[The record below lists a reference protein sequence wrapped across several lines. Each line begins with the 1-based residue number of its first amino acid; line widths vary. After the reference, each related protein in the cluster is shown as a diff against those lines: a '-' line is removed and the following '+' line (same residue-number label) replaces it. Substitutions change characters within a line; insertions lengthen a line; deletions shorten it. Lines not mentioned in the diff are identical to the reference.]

1 MSMDLVPLDT
11 PTGQALALVEPAMR
25 LVEQISNT
33 TFVPQAYRG
42 KPQELLAA
50 ILLGNELGVGP
61 MQSMSKIHNI
71 QGRAGVS
78 AELARAIVLAHGHRI
93 WFEEM
98 TSSRVVACGARS
110 NAPDRVTRVTW
121 TLDMAERAGLKAKEN
136 WRKYPQAMLTARATG
151 ELCRAVFADV
161 LAGIS
166 YMTEELEDGFDLE
179 DDPATP
185 EPSEP
190 PEGSPPAE
198 PKSNAR
204 RAPAKKR
211 ASKPPAKKAAARP
224 PAPPE
229 PPLPGEDGYD
239 DEGGAPPAEKST
251 EERRAQMLA
260 IRCREILGDVDRDER
275 LAFLS
280 ASIGAPV
287 ASGKDL
293 SSAQVDAVLVDLNRI
308 DAGEL
313 EWESGELSEVAEI
326 VEGGEEPASTPP
338 VGASPPSPDDPWS
351 GVGDEVGWDDAQWRA
366 FIKAR
371 GVKLAAVIK
380 EAQKLAAEMG
390 VEKPG
395 TITELAGSGDASLLA
410 LVRSFIEEQAG

>member
-11 PTGQALALVEPAMR
+11 PTGQALALVEPGMR

-61 MQSMSKIHNI
+61 MQAMSKIHNI

-78 AELARAIVLAHGHRI
+78 AELARAIVLSKGHRI

-98 TSSRVVACGARS
+98 SSSRVVACGARA

-166 YMTEELEDGFDLE
+166 YMVEELEDGFDLE
-179 DDPATP
+179 GDDALP
-185 EPSEP
+185 EVSDP
-190 PEGSPPAE
+190 PEGSSTAE
-198 PKSNAR
+198 PKSNTR
-204 RAPAKKR
+204 RAPAKK
-211 ASKPPAKKAAARP
+211 APKKPPSKKDAVRP

-229 PPLPGEDGYD
+229 PPLPGEDGY
-239 DEGGAPPAEKST
+239 EGGDAPAEKST

-260 IRCREILGDVDRDER
+260 IRCREILGDLDRDER

-293 SSAQVDAVLVDLNRI
+293 SSAQVDAVLVDLARI
-308 DAGEL
+308 EAGEL
-313 EWESGELSEVAEI
+313 EWENGELSEVAEL
-326 VEGGEEPASTPP
+326 VEGGEPDGS
-338 VGASPPSPDDPWS
+338 SPPSSDDPWS
-351 GVGDEVGWDDAQWRA
+351 GAGDEVGWDDSKWRA

-371 GVKLAAVIK
+371 GVKLASVIK
-380 EAQKLAAEMG
+380 EAQRLAGEME
-390 VEKPG
+390 VDKPG

-410 LVRSFIEEQAG
+410 LVRSFIEEQAEAGS